1 MFGYVVANL
10 DRLSESEKIRYRAVY
25 CGLCRGLSVAHGQ
38 SCRLTLSY
46 DMAFLILLLSAL
58 DKTELAEEKL
68 LRCALHPTRKRL
80 AFSNRHTLYAAD
92 LNLLL
97 AYYQRMDDWE
107 DDRKVSAL
115 LQAKSIGAHVEAL
128 RLRYPRQSKAI
139 EAGLNALS
147 AYEKQGELNPDL
159 PAAAFGRILGEVF
172 VPDNHPKAEQL
183 RAFGDKLG
191 RFVYLMDAA
200 VDLKQ
205 DIKREK
211 YNPLVAIES
220 SRHEGI
226 LSALMADCVDAFQA
240 LPLLRDKGLM
250 ENILY
255 SGVWTRYRS
264 HHKGEAIE

>member
-10 DRLSESEKIRYRAVY
+10 DRLSEAEKVRYRAVY
-25 CGLCRGLSVAHGQ
+25 CGLCRALSEGHGQ

-58 DKTELAEEKL
+58 DKTELAHEKMM
-68 LRCALHPTRKRL
+68 RCALHPTRRRL
-80 AFSNRHTLYAAD
+80 TFSNRHTVYAAD

-115 LQAKSIGAHVEAL
+115 LQAKVIGAHVEAL
-128 RLRYPRQSKAI
+128 CRRYPRQSEAI
-139 EAGLNALS
+139 ETGLNALS
-147 AYEKQGELNPDL
+147 TFEEQGEMNPDL

-172 VPDNHPKAEQL
+172 IPENHPLAEQL
-183 RAFGDKLG
+183 RTFGDKLG

-200 VDLKQ
+200 VDLKK
-205 DIKREK
+205 DISREK
-211 YNPLVAIES
+211 YNPMVSIET
-220 SRHEGI
+220 SRHESI
-226 LSALMADCVDAFQA
+226 LSALMADCVEAFQA
-240 LPLLRDKGLM
+240 LPLLRDRELM

-255 SGVWTRYRS
+255 SGVWTRYRA
-264 HHKGEAIE
+264 HHKGESIK